1 MKDLNEAQLYH
12 VYDDGDGHRYLVPK
26 EEVNTFYN
34 FIDDLDDALDKDHI
48 FYEELFA
55 DNLSVYLEQYDRLEG
70 EEFYV
75 VLANDLEEGI

>member
-1 MKDLNEAQLYH
+1 MKDLNEVQLYH

-34 FIDDLDDALDKDHI
+34 TLDTLEEALDEHGDEDI
-48 FYEELFA
+48 YYDEL
-55 DNLSVYLEQYDRLEG
+55 NMTLEAFDRLEG

-75 VLANDLEEGI
+75 VLASDLEEGI